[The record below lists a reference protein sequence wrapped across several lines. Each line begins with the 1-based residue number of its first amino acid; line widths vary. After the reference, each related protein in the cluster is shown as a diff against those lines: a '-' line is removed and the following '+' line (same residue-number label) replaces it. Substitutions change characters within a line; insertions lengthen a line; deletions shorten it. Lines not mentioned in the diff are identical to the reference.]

1 MPNKK
6 RKTVGRS
13 FRIDEE
19 WLDVLKEESEKQGVS
34 VNSILNRLLQQYAYL
49 RYMLRYG
56 AITLTLKVS
65 LQYWIPAQRIKYEK
79 TGERWVQRLLKIF
92 C

>member
-1 MPNKK
+1 MNLFLPNKK

-34 VNSILNRLLQQYAYL
+34 VNSIL
-49 RYMLRYG
+49 
-56 AITLTLKVS
+56 
-65 LQYWIPAQRIKYEK
+65 
-79 TGERWVQRLLKIF
+79 TGETRVQRLPETF

>member
-1 MPNKK
+1 LLNKK

-19 WLDVLKEESEKQGVS
+19 WLRVLNEEAERQGVS
-34 VNSILNRLLQQYAYL
+34 VNSLLNRLLQQYAYI

-56 AITLTLKVS
+56 AITLNRKGFASLIECIPEDKV
-65 LQYWIPAQRIKYEK
+65 REN
-79 TGERWVQRLLKIF
+79 
-92 C
+92 